1 MDLRISALP
10 RIVSSVACFL
20 SQLLLFFSC
29 FSFGISGVSSILS
42 RSLIVWGLEWVLSI
56 ETSSTLECFNRELT
70 NPPRSAKAKASVPVQ
85 IKNERTWKKRTVYAI
100 WSQYIY
106 IYIYIYISM
115 RQFLIIKIGSVIL
128 ERGNFQSLTSV
139 LWFLFKVERPVFFH
153 WLFNYCLKGLLE
165 TAETVQICIH
175 LWLHLFLI
183 YFFTDWFVLG
193 SSLQEQTILYT
204 LFFKSYV

>member
-20 SQLLLFFSC
+20 SKLLLFFSC

-106 IYIYIYISM
+106 IYIHEEVSHHKDRQCHFGEGKFSIFDVCAVIS
-115 RQFLIIKIGSVIL
+115 
-128 ERGNFQSLTSV
+128 FQGG
-139 LWFLFKVERPVFFH
+139 KRRFFH